1 MSESLAKAYVQII
14 PTSQGLGGKLSEM
27 LDGEADK
34 AGVSA
39 GSKLGAGM
47 VKGLKMAGA
56 AIGAATAAIG
66 AFAKSSIDAGMAFDS
81 SMSQVAATMGTTV
94 DQIGELR
101 DFAQEMGSTTAF
113 SATQAADALNYMALA
128 GYDAETSMNMLP
140 NVLNLAAA
148 GGMELA
154 TASDMVTDASS
165 ALGLSIDETSLM
177 VDKMAKA
184 SSITNT
190 SVAQLGDAILA
201 VGGTAKGLSGG
212 TTELAQVLGLMAD
225 NGIKGAEAGTHLRN
239 IMLSLTP
246 KSEAAAA
253 AMEALGFNAYDANGE
268 LRPLEDTFAD
278 LSAALDGM
286 STEERTNMLSAMFN
300 KTDLS
305 AVNALLATNSDRWA
319 DVATKIDGA
328 WFTSESLN
336 ESFGD
341 AGLSMADMES
351 KLSKLGISADTF
363 NNILTQSSGDA
374 EMFADDLWE
383 AADAGVSYE
392 DVVNALGG
400 DLGAL
405 QTAFDNTTGAAQ
417 AMADTQLD
425 NLEGDIT
432 LFQSALEGAQIA
444 ISDSLTPVLRDFVQF
459 GSDGLSQLTSA
470 FKEGGLD
477 AAMETFGQILSDGVA
492 MIIEGLPQMIDAGIK
507 LIGALAQ
514 GILDNISMIVSTAI
528 EIVLTVAQ
536 GLISAL
542 PQLGPAIVDIILA
555 IVEGLLDNLDLI
567 VRCAL
572 ELVVGLALGLI
583 NALPR
588 LIEKAPEIISK
599 LVQALIQAAPQ
610 LIKAAGEMIAQLAK
624 GIVAGVSTIIRTG
637 LDLLRSLYNALFNN
651 GSSFSEIGSNII
663 QGIRNGISNAWNG
676 LVSWFKG
683 LFGDLTQIA
692 KDILG
697 IASPSKVF
705 KQIGE
710 YTVEGF
716 DEGMSDF
723 GQGAMSDVQSAMNDI
738 ANVQPSINPSA
749 LNYTVAST
757 TTVPDI
763 NRKLDTLISLLS
775 GGVNVTLEG
784 DAQGLFRQVRKEVNQ
799 FTKSTGNSPFIAPA

>member
-14 PTSQGLGGKLSEM
+14 PTSQGLGEKLSEM

-56 AIGAATAAIG
+56 AIGVATAAIG
-66 AFAKSSIDAGMAFDS
+66 AFAKSSLDAGMAFDS

-101 DFAQEMGSTTAF
+101 DFAQEMGRTTAF

-154 TASDMVTDASS
+154 TASDMITDASS

-190 SVAQLGDAILA
+190 SVSQLGDAILT
-201 VGGTAKGLSGG
+201 VGGNAKDLSGG

-239 IMLSLTP
+239 IMLSMTP

-253 AMEALGFNAYDANGE
+253 AMEQLGFQAYDASGN
-268 LRPLEDTFAD
+268 LRPLEDSFGD
-278 LSAALDGM
+278 LSKALDGM
-286 STEERTNMLSAMFN
+286 STQERTNILSAIFN
-300 KTDLS
+300 KTDLA
-305 AVNALLATNSDRWA
+305 AVNALLATNAGRWA

-351 KLSKLGISADTF
+351 KLGKLGISADTF

-374 EMFADDLWE
+374 EMFANDLWE
-383 AADAGVSYE
+383 ATDAGVSYE

-400 DLGAL
+400 DLTTL
-405 QTAFDNTTGAAQ
+405 QGAFDATTGAAQ
-417 AMADTQLD
+417 AMANTQLD

-432 LFQSALEGAQIA
+432 LFKSALEGAQIA

-477 AAMETFGQILSDGVA
+477 SAMETFGQILSGGVT
-492 MIIEGLPQMIDAGIK
+492 MIIEGLPQMLDAGMK

-514 GILDNISMIVSTAI
+514 GILDNIPLIVSTAI

-542 PQLGPAIVDIILA
+542 PQLGSATVDIILA
-555 IVEGLLDNLDLI
+555 IVDGLLDNLDLI

-663 QGIRNGISNAWNG
+663 QGIRNGISNAWSG

-716 DEGMSDF
+716 DEGMADF

-738 ANVQPSINPSA
+738 ANIQPSIDSSA

-757 TTVPDI
+757 TTAPDI